1 MAQNARQFTLESA
14 GITSVTNQTFDITN
28 LVLEFAIYESI
39 NNPYMLGTITV
50 SDSTDNL
57 IGNLPIQGQERI
69 SIRVKTET
77 FSETIYEFDMSV
89 SGIDARTVE
98 GRNQIYTLNLISFE
112 AFQNEGIRIGKTL
125 TGTADKIVEKILK
138 DHIKTNKPLL
148 FEQERYERKF
158 LPSMKRPFDFIYQL
172 ARISVSSSSPTGNGG
187 SAAASGGGTIQNNS
201 TTELDVTQMSKLSG
215 TAGYLFFETYDGYV
229 FKSLDKIASSGDSG
243 DPYGGD
249 APKYTYHYSIANTED
264 TDSAN
269 NLKILT
275 YNFSN
280 ELNLLKELRQG
291 IYSTMC
297 IFFDVNTMDYK
308 ESLYKVEDTYAQMS
322 HLGSSTKVPA
332 GAKVLSKYPTR
343 IMTQMINHEIFHNEK
358 DTAGSAEATYKDN
371 YKYAIAQANAR
382 YKLASNQQIN
392 ITIPPNLT
400 IRAGDKL
407 ELLFPNMTAEE
418 VRKTQPYDEE
428 TSGNY
433 LIKDIGYH
441 FTVKGPQPFV
451 GTTHVTLIRDSMG
464 RKGNASKVK

>member
-1 MAQNARQFTLESA
+1 MADTARQFTLESA
-14 GITSVTNQTFDITN
+14 GITSVSNKTFDITN

-50 SDSTDNL
+50 SDSNDNL
-57 IGNLPIQGQERI
+57 IGNLPIQGQERV
-69 SIRVKTET
+69 SIRVTTET
-77 FSETIYEFDMSV
+77 FSDKVYEFDMSV
-89 SGIDARTVE
+89 SGVEARTSE

-125 TGTADKIVEKILK
+125 EGSADKIVEKILK
-138 DHIKTNKPLL
+138 EHIKTNKKL
-148 FEQERYERKF
+148 FSEKERYERKF

-172 ARISVSSSSPTGNGG
+172 ARISVSDSSPTGNGG
-187 SAAASGGGTIQNNS
+187 AGAGGGGTVENNS
-201 TTELDVTQMSKLSG
+201 TTELDVNQMEKLSG
-215 TAGYLFFETYDGYV
+215 TAGYLFYETYDGYV
-229 FKSLDKIASSGDSG
+229 FKSLDKIASSGDG
-243 DPYGGD
+243 DPYGGE
-249 APKYTYHYSIANTED
+249 APKYTYHYGTANSSE
-264 TDSAN
+264 TDQYN
-269 NLKILT
+269 HIKILT

-297 IFFDVNTMDYK
+297 IFFDVNTMEYK
-308 ESLYKVEDTYAQMS
+308 ETLYKVEDTYAQMS
-322 HLGSSTKVPA
+322 HLGSATKVPA
-332 GAKVLSKYPTR
+332 GAKALSKYPTR
-343 IMTQMINHEIFHNEK
+343 IMTQMINNEMFHNEK
-358 DTAGSAEATYKDN
+358 DTAGKADATYKDN

-407 ELLFPNMTAEE
+407 ELLFPNMTNEE
-418 VRKTQPYDEE
+418 LRKTQPYDEE
-428 TSGNY
+428 SSGNY

-451 GTTHVTLIRDSMG
+451 GTTHVTLVRDSMG